1 MTSNENRVRDV
12 TQVRVKKSSSEEQ
25 IDGKYLSQRQETSDA
40 SQKKKKSLHNSVNQL
55 YSKKL
60 KKNIIVQKRKVIIA
74 QLFVSLS
81 FPIVKCPKYLSRK
94 IKNWNTIEWI

>member
-40 SQKKKKSLHNSVNQL
+40 SQKKRNHYTTV
-55 YSKKL
+55 
-60 KKNIIVQKRKVIIA
+60 
-74 QLFVSLS
+74 
-81 FPIVKCPKYLSRK
+81 
-94 IKNWNTIEWI
+94 